1 MRFIIYV
8 LSLALLLSAPARA
21 GKFTDQFKDEQD
33 GWLDTSDWVLQNA
46 AGFLPLPIIITEPAL
61 GAGLGAAALFFHPPK
76 EAAREEVATDFV
88 LPSISAV
95 AGAYTSN
102 ESWFVGGGHF
112 GTFKRDT
119 IRYTGGI
126 GYASIN
132 LKYYPF
138 EGSGTSLDDVGL
150 KFNSEGVFLTNELLF
165 RWKNTRWFFGLEQQF
180 LSIDSAFDLSDLT
193 PVDPIELEIDSSY
206 LGVTARYEEVDSI
219 FTPSEGLK
227 FRFSYERY
235 GEEIG
240 GDFDANK
247 IWTNVY
253 KYFQIGKKWN
263 LGLRADGQ
271 FTNGDIPFFLL
282 PYIDL
287 RGIPMLRYTGEN
299 VVVGE
304 TEARW
309 QFHPRVSLVGFMGVG
324 WAAESV
330 SDFDDVPSRV
340 TKGLGIRY
348 YTARRLGMHAGIDVA
363 KGPEDTYWYLTFGS
377 AWR

>member
-1 MRFIIYV
+1 MRILVAIAFV
-8 LSLALLLSAPARA
+8 ALMAAPPAF
-21 GKFTDQFKDEQD
+21 GGEFTDQFFDEED
-33 GWLDTSDWVLQNA
+33 GWLDMSDWVLQNT
-46 AGFLPLPIIITEPAL
+46 AGFMPLPIIITEPAL

-76 EAAREEVATDFV
+76 EGARKEVATDFV

-102 ESWFVGGGHF
+102 DSWFLGGGHF

-119 IRYTGGI
+119 IRYTGGA

-138 EGSGTSLDDVGL
+138 EGSGLPVEDVGL
-150 KFNSEGVFLTNELLF
+150 KFNSEGVFITNELLF
-165 RWKNTRWFFGLEQQF
+165 RWKNTHWFVGVDQQF
-180 LSIDSAFDLSDLT
+180 LSVDSKFDLTDIAPIDPVELDINSSFLGIITRYEDIDSL
-193 PVDPIELEIDSSY
+193 
-206 LGVTARYEEVDSI
+206 

-227 FRFSYERY
+227 FRLSYERY
-235 GEEIG
+235 DDAFG

-247 IWTNVY
+247 IWTNIY
-253 KYFQIGKKWN
+253 KYWRLGKKWT
-263 LGLRADGQ
+263 LGLRGDGQ
-271 FTNGDIPFFLL
+271 FTDGDIPFFLL

-287 RGIPMLRYTGEN
+287 RGIPMMRYTGDT

-309 QFHPRVSLVGFMGVG
+309 QFHPRVSMVGFLGIG
-324 WAAESV
+324 WAADSV
-330 SDFDDVPSRV
+330 SDFDEVPSRV

-348 YTARRLGMHAGIDVA
+348 YTARKLGMHAGFDVA
-363 KGPEDTYWYLTFGS
+363 KGPEDTYFYLTFGS

>member
-1 MRFIIYV
+1 MTTAI
-8 LSLALLLSAPARA
+8 A
-21 GKFTDQFKDEQD
+21 GSFTDPFKDSDD
-33 GWLDTSDWVLQNA
+33 GWLDMSDWVLNNA
-46 AGFLPLPIIITEPAL
+46 TGFLPLPIIITEPAL
-61 GAGLGAAALFFHPPK
+61 GAGLGLAALFFHPPK
-76 EAAREEVATDFV
+76 EEAHEDVATDFV

-119 IRYTGGI
+119 IRYTGGV

-138 EGSGTSLDDVGL
+138 EGTPSDDMGL
-150 KFNSEGVFLTNELLF
+150 KFNSEGLFLTNELLF
-165 RWKNTRWFFGLEQQF
+165 RWRNTHWFVGLEQQF
-180 LSIDSAFDLSDLT
+180 LSIDSAFDLSELA
-193 PVDPIELEIDSSY
+193 PVDPVELDIKSSFVG
-206 LGVTARYEEVDSI
+206 LTARYEDVDSI
-219 FTPSEGLK
+219 FTPSRGLK
-227 FRFSYERY
+227 FRLSYERY
-235 GEEIG
+235 GEAIG

-287 RGIPMLRYTGEN
+287 RGIPMLRYTGDN
-299 VVVGE
+299 VIVGE

-309 QFHPRVSLVGFMGVG
+309 QFHRRVSLVGFMGIG

-330 SDFDDVPSRV
+330 SDFNDVPSRV

-348 YTARRLGMHAGIDVA
+348 YAARKLGMHAGIDVA
-363 KGPEDTYWYLTFGS
+363 KGPEDTYYYLTFGS